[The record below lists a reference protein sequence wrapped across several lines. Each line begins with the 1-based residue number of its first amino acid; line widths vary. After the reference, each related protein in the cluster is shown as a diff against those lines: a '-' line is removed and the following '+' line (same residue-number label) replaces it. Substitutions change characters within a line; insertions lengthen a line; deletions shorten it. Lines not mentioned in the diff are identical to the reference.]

1 MRQSVARALRSRIVA
16 AGLRRLLCFI
26 EVGLHENRNGS
37 AAQMRG
43 VETPMRFP
51 WKLCLIAVL
60 TWTLAACGALPSRS
74 FERATRVSIRR
85 IDVVPIGTPERTQV
99 RIMNPIGAG
108 FGVVG
113 NLVESRRAAG
123 ASLEMEQVLA
133 AAHYDFRTSLAN
145 SVAQAVSKVGFTI
158 NRLTGARP
166 DKEHSRFLTK
176 YPAGKKV
183 DAYLDVYATYVG
195 FEAPQSSTAYRPRLE
210 LSARLVSAKDHQIL
224 FQDRIIYGCS
234 ENTDED
240 AVLVRADDRLS
251 FRNRAAL
258 QVDPN
263 RTARAL
269 QSAIDAAA
277 WELAKQFM

>member
-1 MRQSVARALRSRIVA
+1 
-16 AGLRRLLCFI
+16 
-26 EVGLHENRNGS
+26 
-37 AAQMRG
+37 
-43 VETPMRFP
+43 MRFP
-51 WKLCLIAVL
+51 LKLCSAVAL
-60 TWTLAACGALPSRS
+60 TWTLAACGTLPAQNFDRLSRAS
-74 FERATRVSIRR
+74 VKR
-85 IDVVPIGTPERTQV
+85 IEVVPIGTPEHLQV

-123 ASLEMEQVLA
+123 ASQEIENVLA

-145 SVAQAVSKVGFTI
+145 SIAQAVSKVGFSI
-158 NRLTGARP
+158 SRLTGARP
-166 DKEHSRFLTK
+166 DKEHSRFLAK
-176 YPAGKKV
+176 YPHEKKI

-210 LSARLVSAKDHQIL
+210 LSARLVSAKDNQIL
-224 FQDRIIYGCS
+224 FQDRIVYGCP

-240 AVLVRADDRLS
+240 AVLVRADDKLS

-258 QVDPN
+258 QVDPTK
-263 RTARAL
+263 TARAL
-269 QSAIDAAA
+269 QSAIDATA

>member
-1 MRQSVARALRSRIVA
+1 
-16 AGLRRLLCFI
+16 
-26 EVGLHENRNGS
+26 
-37 AAQMRG
+37 
-43 VETPMRFP
+43 MRFP
-51 WKLCLIAVL
+51 LKLCSVVAL
-60 TWTLAACGALPSRS
+60 TWTLAACGALPSQNFDHS
-74 FERATRVSIRR
+74 TRASVRR
-85 IDVVPIGTPERTQV
+85 IDVVPIGTPTHPQV

-123 ASLEMEQVLA
+123 ASQELESILA

-145 SVAQAVSKVGFTI
+145 SIAQAVSKVGFSI
-158 NRLTGARP
+158 NRPAGARP
-166 DKEHSRFLTK
+166 EKEHSRFLSK
-176 YPAGKKV
+176 YPREKKV

-210 LSARLVSAKDHQIL
+210 LSARLVRAKDNQIL
-224 FQDRIIYGCS
+224 FQDRIVYGCA

-240 AVLVRADDRLS
+240 AVLVRADDKLS

-258 QVDPN
+258 QVNPN
-263 RTARAL
+263 KTARAL
-269 QSAIDAAA
+269 QAAIDATA

>member
-1 MRQSVARALRSRIVA
+1 
-16 AGLRRLLCFI
+16 
-26 EVGLHENRNGS
+26 
-37 AAQMRG
+37 
-43 VETPMRFP
+43 MRFAF
-51 WKLCLIAVL
+51 KLCLASLL
-60 TWTLAACGALPSRS
+60 TSTLAACGALPAQNFDHSV
-74 FERATRVSIRR
+74 RASIRR
-85 IDVVPIGTPERTQV
+85 IEVVPVGAPEHPQV

-123 ASLEMEQVLA
+123 ASQEMEGVLA
-133 AAHYDFRTSLAN
+133 AAHYDFRASLGN
-145 SVAQAVSKVGFTI
+145 SIAQAVSKVGFTI

-166 DKEHSRFLTK
+166 DNEHSRFLTK
-176 YPAGKKV
+176 YPREKKI

-210 LSARLVSAKDHQIL
+210 LSARLVRAKDNQIL
-224 FQDRIIYGCS
+224 FQDRIIYGCL
-234 ENTDED
+234 ENTDEE
-240 AVLVRADDRLS
+240 AVLVRADEKLS

-258 QVDPN
+258 QVDPD

-269 QSAIDAAA
+269 QSAIDATA